1 MMQKNVIN
9 NLKHYNRNALVFVS
23 DKKQAK
29 LTSLD
34 FVSLLAI
41 DPNPKKFRKIPDD
54 QMRVFSKKISDQ
66 YLVHILEY
74 GIGYIYKG
82 MSDIEKE
89 IILKL
94 FQTEGINILVV
105 SQEMKWEIGVKSFIV
120 SILDC
125 SFYDCRN

>member
-29 LTSLD
+29 LSSLD
-34 FVSLLAI
+34 FVSLISI
-41 DPNPKKFRKIPDD
+41 DNNPKRFRKIPDD
-54 QMRVFSKKISDQ
+54 QMKVFSRKISDQ

-82 MSDIEKE
+82 MS
-89 IILKL
+89 
-94 FQTEGINILVV
+94 
-105 SQEMKWEIGVKSFIV
+105 
-120 SILDC
+120 
-125 SFYDCRN
+125 